1 MMQVSDFIAL
11 QQVFRTNGKMPSTL
25 VSKYEILPR
34 PVLLNARSGVPL
46 KIRAYRA
53 LRDVLVGLGVI
64 KPGQFGCAWSPMLK
78 HVPVEP
84 EAKVVLFW
92 AVGSFDKQSLRL
104 ALAAQLERFKSQ
116 GGGLGVLVTN
126 VPDFA
131 FYSRLGWLV
140 EYLPELSG
148 THESYAQEKLRYLA
162 WRYRGADVVPCTL
175 K

>member
-1 MMQVSDFIAL
+1 MKLAEFVAL
-11 QQVFRTNGKMPSTL
+11 QKYFQKSKALPSSV

-34 PVLLNARSGVPL
+34 PILLSVRSGVPL
-46 KIRAYRA
+46 KTLI
-53 LRDVLVGLGVI
+53 LRWFRDLLVGLKLV
-64 KPGQFGCAWSPMLK
+64 KPGQFGSAWSPRLK
-78 HVPVEP
+78 HVPAAQD
-84 EAKVVLFW
+84 AKVVLFW
-92 AVGSFDKQSLRL
+92 VVGEYDEQDLRL

-126 VPDFA
+126 VSDFA

-140 EYLPELSG
+140 EYLPAFSG
-148 THESYAQEKLRYLA
+148 THESYTQEKLRYLA

>member
-1 MMQVSDFIAL
+1 MKVSDFVAL
-11 QQVFRTNGKMPSTL
+11 QQVFRNSGNLPSDL

-34 PVLLNARSGVPL
+34 QVLLNARSGVPL
-46 KIRAYRA
+46 KNRVFRW
-53 LRDVLVGLGVI
+53 LRDVLVALRLI
-64 KPGQFGCAWSPMLK
+64 KPGQFGCAWSPKLK
-78 HVPVEP
+78 HVPVE
-84 EAKVVLFW
+84 EGAKVVIFL
-92 AVGSFDKQSLRL
+92 AVGAYDKQDLRL
-104 ALAAQLERFKSQ
+104 ELAAQLERFKSQ

-140 EYLPELSG
+140 EYIPALSG

-162 WRYRGADVVPCTL
+162 WRYRGADVVPCAL